1 MFRNEITINTISL
14 RSNSNE
20 SLGKYGGGGRG
31 REGGEK
37 KKRKKNVRLCRLRA
51 QGDNQETKEEK

>member
-20 SLGKYGGGGRG
+20 SLGKYGGGGKRG
-31 REGGEK
+31 RGKEK
-37 KKRKKNVRLCRLRA
+37 KKKNVRLCRLRA

>member
-1 MFRNEITINTISL
+1 MFRNEITINAISL

-20 SLGKYGGGGRG
+20 SLGKYGGERG

>member
-1 MFRNEITINTISL
+1 M
-14 RSNSNE
+14 
-20 SLGKYGGGGRG
+20 GGGGRG